1 MKKLKW
7 LAWLTGMAITAG
19 LASAWLV
26 GSSFIR
32 PANHRVHPPPAN
44 LPCKPVTFQSESG
57 SEIHGWLS
65 SLESPRGAVLL
76 LHASGGD
83 RTSMLDRARFL
94 RKAGYTTLLIDFRCH
109 GESKGDART
118 WGWLESRDAVSAVAW
133 MRSRF
138 PGVKIAVLGT
148 SLGGA
153 SALLAKGDLRA
164 DAIVAEA
171 VFGTLGKAI
180 WNRAE
185 MRVGEFGAGVLS
197 PLLTVQIPLRLGLD
211 IDEIAP
217 AKAAASTTCPVFV
230 IHAAN
235 DKHAH
240 IEEGRAIFAA
250 CPHQQ
255 KEWWE
260 VPGAAH
266 MDLGRFAGAEYQ
278 HRVLAFLDRVL
289 K

>member
-7 LAWLTGMAITAG
+7 LAWLTGLGIIAG

-32 PANHRVHPPPAN
+32 PANHGVHPPPAN
-44 LPCKPVTFQSESG
+44 LPCTSVIFPSESS
-57 SEIHGWLS
+57 SELHGWLS
-65 SLESPRGAVLL
+65 SVENPRGAVVL

-133 MRSRF
+133 LRMQIPNTR
-138 PGVKIAVLGT
+138 IAVVGT

-153 SALLAKGDLRA
+153 SALLAKGDLKA

-171 VFGTLGKAI
+171 VFGSLSKAI
-180 WNRAE
+180 WNRVE
-185 MRVGEFGAGVLS
+185 MRVGNLGADVLS
-197 PLLTVQIPLRLGLD
+197 PLLTVQIAARLGLD
-211 IDEIAP
+211 IDDIAP
-217 AKAAASTTCPVFV
+217 AKAAASTACPVFV

-235 DKHAH
+235 DKHAC

-250 CPHQQ
+250 CPNPL

-266 MDLGRFAGAEYQ
+266 VDLGRFAGAEYER
-278 HRVLAFLDRVL
+278 RVLAFLERVL